1 MRKTGEEKSSKKV
14 MAVVKSLVQIK
25 GSLYLCIP
33 IAVARKC
40 NLSPGNLATI
50 IAGEKQLTVIFPE
63 PGA

>member
-1 MRKTGEEKSSKKV
+1 MGNAGGEKRSKKV